1 MVGVD
6 VRYLW
11 DFTVFDVNEFFIGQ
25 ADSCTGRFQISA
37 NSLFWLVVF
46 WQDSGRSLKPRMEL
60 VTVTKQLPRVFHNVI
75 WEEIPRKTGSAYII
89 HEYLYQR
96 NKMVKDVTYLRCQF
110 YYKFNCKGRA
120 VVTGENGN
128 NKVKIMGSHNHQP
141 ILEVWKRWVRF
152 LSAVWKT

>member
-46 WQDSGRSLKPRMEL
+46 
-60 VTVTKQLPRVFHNVI
+60 
-75 WEEIPRKTGSAYII
+75 
-89 HEYLYQR
+89 
-96 NKMVKDVTYLRCQF
+96 
-110 YYKFNCKGRA
+110 
-120 VVTGENGN
+120 
-128 NKVKIMGSHNHQP
+128 
-141 ILEVWKRWVRF
+141 
-152 LSAVWKT
+152 